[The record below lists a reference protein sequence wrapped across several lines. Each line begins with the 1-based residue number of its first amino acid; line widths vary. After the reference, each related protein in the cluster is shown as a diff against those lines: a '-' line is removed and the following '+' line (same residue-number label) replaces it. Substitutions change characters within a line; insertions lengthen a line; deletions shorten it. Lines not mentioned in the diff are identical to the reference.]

1 MALFPCNA
9 GYQPFSQGAACH
21 ERKTGLPVAENHKNA
36 FAPEFHFGSH
46 SAGHPKLTSQ
56 RTIRL
61 VKITNEKQ
69 MLWTYE
75 EEQNGHRDK
84 GRRIGYYE
92 EGTGLSTFFFDF
104 DYWILKQ

>member
-1 MALFPCNA
+1 M
-9 GYQPFSQGAACH
+9 
-21 ERKTGLPVAENHKNA
+21 
-36 FAPEFHFGSH
+36 
-46 SAGHPKLTSQ
+46 
-56 RTIRL
+56 IRL

-69 MLWTYE
+69 MLRTYE

-92 EGTGLSTFFFDF
+92 EGTGLSTFVFDF